1 MFGSRIESVLKESS
15 CNVYTGHAQATLSL
29 LAPSSAKWDSQNWP
43 QNVVSMRWKLQLTQ
57 SLMSR
62 RGRARL
68 HNNSKGQDLRCYTCM
83 SLRQAA
89 SECLALSLTW
99 LWELLDHSAWLQSS
113 GTIENTSR
121 QIPCFTVLFCLVLKT
136 VACSYEIQFQ
146 TALLIKKVSA
156 ILSPCYLLHNY
167 LQGYTEEHL
176 CKSKK
181 KKTRKKRGNE
191 LASSWEQSKKS
202 HPPSNNP

>member
-1 MFGSRIESVLKESS
+1 
-15 CNVYTGHAQATLSL
+15 
-29 LAPSSAKWDSQNWP
+29 
-43 QNVVSMRWKLQLTQ
+43 MRWKLQLTL

-68 HNNSKGQDLRCYTCM
+68 HNNYKGQDLRCYTCM
-83 SLRQAA
+83 PLRQAA
-89 SECLALSLTW
+89 SECLALVPNLIMGDTWPLCLTTVFYCTW
-99 LWELLDHSAWLQSS
+99 
-113 GTIENTSR
+113 
-121 QIPCFTVLFCLVLKT
+121 FTVLFCLVLKT

-146 TALLIKKVSA
+146 TALLIKNVSA

-176 CKSKK
+176 CKIKK
-181 KKTRKKRGNE
+181 KKTQRKRGNE

-202 HPPSNNP
+202 HPSSNNP